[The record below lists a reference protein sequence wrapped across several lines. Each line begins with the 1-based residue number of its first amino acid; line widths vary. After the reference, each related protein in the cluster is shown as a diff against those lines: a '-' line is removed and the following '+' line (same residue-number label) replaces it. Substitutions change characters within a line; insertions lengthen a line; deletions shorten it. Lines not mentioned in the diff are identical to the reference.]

1 MRDVSLPAAPSP
13 HRRRAAVRALLAVAA
28 AAAALLPGAQPAA
41 PATAT
46 AAVPVPV
53 PAVDLP
59 TTPLDTLGAIHTPEA
74 TTFRIW
80 SPDSADV
87 AVEVDG
93 GTHALAPVE
102 LDGYSDVY
110 EAVVEGD
117 LHDEP
122 YQFTVAGRD
131 VRDPYAQMVRPGT
144 TEGVVVNAAAV
155 QPTGGWAATPPQ
167 ENPEDAVVYELSVR
181 NFTIDPSSGVREELR
196 GTFGGLTE
204 TGTRNG
210 GLTTGIDH
218 LKELGVT
225 HVQLMPS
232 YDFGTPV
239 PNWGYDPVNYNVP
252 EEQYSRFTGAEDRV
266 REFKDMVNAFHR
278 NGIRVLM
285 DVVYNHTYSQ
295 DVFGPITGAYY
306 TPTDLSGT
314 GNSIDDGNPMVSRM
328 IRDSLEFWVRTYNVD
343 GFRFDLLGVHHH
355 ESAAAWGTYLRETYP
370 DRGLQL
376 HGEPWCGGCTD
387 AQEPSKVRYGTVPT
401 LADAGIGV
409 FNGAFR
415 DAVKGGSRDTTM
427 AYMNGDGDPAAVVRG
442 VRGSPLETKSTAP
455 LPDLWNPSFAHD
467 PAQTL
472 NYVSAHDDLNL
483 WDKIVYSGATG
494 GEDGRAG
501 RIDRFATG
509 IVMTSQG
516 VPFFYE
522 GDEFLHSKVVDGD
535 WETAKNSYRAGDDV
549 NALDWSEKAAHAG
562 TFRYYRDAIALRRA
576 TPALRL
582 TSWEAVR
589 DRMATRTDGEVVVSA
604 ISADPAAPTAYDT
617 VVVLNPTDADYTVAL
632 PAGSWTTVF
641 DAGGAADRPGDR
653 TAGSLSVTV
662 FSRTGD
668 GGEGADGAA
677 FSVRATT
684 VWGEHIAVVG
694 DVPQLGGWDPA
705 RAVPLDPGSY
715 PLWQAGIDLPAGT
728 AFAYKYVRTTDGQPG
743 VVWETGANRTATVPG
758 GGGRVLLNDVWRG

>member
-13 HRRRAAVRALLAVAA
+13 RRRRAAVRALLAVTA
-28 AAAALLPGAQPAA
+28 AAAALLPGAPPAA
-41 PATAT
+41 PVP
-46 AAVPVPV
+46 VPVPV

-59 TTPLDTLGAIHTPEA
+59 TTPLDSLGAIHTPEA

-87 AVEVDG
+87 AVEVGG

-181 NFTIDPSSGVREELR
+181 DFTIDPSSGVREELR

-285 DVVYNHTYSQ
+285 
-295 DVFGPITGAYY
+295 
-306 TPTDLSGT
+306 
-314 GNSIDDGNPMVSRM
+314 
-328 IRDSLEFWVRTYNVD
+328 
-343 GFRFDLLGVHHH
+343 
-355 ESAAAWGTYLRETYP
+355 
-370 DRGLQL
+370 
-376 HGEPWCGGCTD
+376 
-387 AQEPSKVRYGTVPT
+387 
-401 LADAGIGV
+401 
-409 FNGAFR
+409 
-415 DAVKGGSRDTTM
+415 
-427 AYMNGDGDPAAVVRG
+427 
-442 VRGSPLETKSTAP
+442 
-455 LPDLWNPSFAHD
+455 
-467 PAQTL
+467 
-472 NYVSAHDDLNL
+472 
-483 WDKIVYSGATG
+483 
-494 GEDGRAG
+494 
-501 RIDRFATG
+501 
-509 IVMTSQG
+509 
-516 VPFFYE
+516 
-522 GDEFLHSKVVDGD
+522 
-535 WETAKNSYRAGDDV
+535 
-549 NALDWSEKAAHAG
+549 
-562 TFRYYRDAIALRRA
+562 
-576 TPALRL
+576 
-582 TSWEAVR
+582 
-589 DRMATRTDGEVVVSA
+589 
-604 ISADPAAPTAYDT
+604 
-617 VVVLNPTDADYTVAL
+617 
-632 PAGSWTTVF
+632 
-641 DAGGAADRPGDR
+641 
-653 TAGSLSVTV
+653 
-662 FSRTGD
+662 
-668 GGEGADGAA
+668 
-677 FSVRATT
+677 
-684 VWGEHIAVVG
+684 
-694 DVPQLGGWDPA
+694 
-705 RAVPLDPGSY
+705 
-715 PLWQAGIDLPAGT
+715 
-728 AFAYKYVRTTDGQPG
+728 
-743 VVWETGANRTATVPG
+743 
-758 GGGRVLLNDVWRG
+758 